1 MIGIHDMNLQTIDLN
16 LLLVF
21 EALMEE
27 RGVTRAAKRV
37 GLSQPAMSNA
47 LARLRRTFDDPLFV
61 RTPDGMSPTPAAQS
75 LIGPVRTALAHL
87 RDIFEEKP
95 AFAPSAS
102 ERLFHLLANDY
113 VELTLLPPLAKAIR
127 EQASGVSLRVQRSPS
142 VFEPPSANSLAESF
156 DLAIGFF
163 PDALTLD
170 ARVRSELLWEDR
182 NICIARAKHPKI
194 RGRIS
199 LRQYA
204 EAEHVAVFY
213 KKQGLGVIDTLLA
226 QKGLSRRTAVV
237 VPHFTTVPFI
247 VSTSDFI
254 ATVPDR
260 IAQRFSRQLK
270 LQSLR
275 APIEIPPLRLTL
287 LWHERFHADPA
298 HRWIRERIS
307 ASARSIS
314 SDDFAR

>member
-1 MIGIHDMNLQTIDLN
+1 MAGIHSMNLQTIDLN
-16 LLLVF
+16 LLVVF
-21 EALMEE
+21 EALIEE

-61 RTPDGMSPTPAAQS
+61 RTPEGMSPTPAAQS
-75 LIGPVRTALAHL
+75 LIGPVRSALAQL

-95 AFAPSAS
+95 AFAPAAS
-102 ERLFHLLANDY
+102 ERLFHLLTNDY
-113 VELTLLPPLAKAIR
+113 VELTLLPPLANAIR
-127 EQASGVSLRVQRSPS
+127 EQARGVSLRVHRSPS

-170 ARVRSELLWEDR
+170 ARVRSELLWEDS
-182 NICIARAKHPKI
+182 NVCIARARHPKI

-226 QKGLSRRTAVV
+226 QRGLSRRTAVV

-247 VSTSDFI
+247 ISASDFI
-254 ATVPDR
+254 ATAPDR
-260 IAQRFSRQLK
+260 IARMFIKQLK

-275 APIEIPPLRLTL
+275 PPIEIPPLRLTL

-298 HRWIRERIS
+298 HRWMRELI
-307 ASARSIS
+307 ARTAGKIAEDS
-314 SDDFAR
+314 R

>member
-1 MIGIHDMNLQTIDLN
+1 MPGIHDMNLQTIDLN

-47 LARLRRTFDDPLFV
+47 LARLRRTFGDPLFV
-61 RTPDGMSPTPAAQS
+61 RTMDGMSPTPTAQS
-75 LIGPVRTALAHL
+75 LIGPVRTALAQL

-95 AFAPSAS
+95 AFDPSAS
-102 ERLFHLLANDY
+102 NRLFHILANDY
-113 VELTLLPPLAKAIR
+113 VELTLLPHLSRAIR
-127 EQASGVSLRVQRSPS
+127 NQAGGVSLRIERSPN
-142 VFEPPSANSLAESF
+142 VFEPPSTNSLAESF
-156 DLAIGFF
+156 DLAIGFY

-170 ARVRSELLWEDR
+170 ARVRSELLWEDM
-182 NICIARAKHPKI
+182 NVCIARATHTVIKGK
-194 RGRIS
+194 IS
-199 LRQYA
+199 LRQYS

-237 VPHFTTVPFI
+237 VPHFASVPFI

-260 IAQRFSRQLK
+260 LAQIFIKQLN
-270 LQSLR
+270 LRSLR
-275 APIEIPPLRLTL
+275 APIDIPPLRLTL

-298 HRWIRERIS
+298 HRWMRELITRTAGRIAEES
-307 ASARSIS
+307 E
-314 SDDFAR
+314 